1 MGVSPRGRRGL
12 LREAGA
18 VWWWTRLGGVDG
30 EGVEVVGQDR
40 PAGPD
45 PLALVASQ
53 AAAPQPIAA
62 LEVADPALAAGAV
75 AGQALAGA
83 AGARLGP
90 PGDERPGGCERGQ
103 GLGGRPGHKAAVEGD
118 LTWLQAEAVQFG
130 HGLGQQAVLARVAG
144 CAGRWQQIA
153 AGAAAGVGGDLGELG
168 D

>member
-45 PLALVASQ
+45 PLALVAPQ
-53 AAAPQPIAA
+53 AAAAQPIAA
-62 LEVADPALAAGAV
+62 LEVADAALAAGAV
-75 AGQALAGA
+75 ASQAPAGA

-90 PGDERPGGCERGQ
+90 TGDEDPGGREPSQ
-103 GLGGRPGHKAAVEGD
+103 GLGGRPGREAAVEGD
-118 LTWLQAEAVQFG
+118 LAWLKAEPVQLG
-130 HGLGQQAVLARVAG
+130 GGLGQQAVLARVAG
-144 CAGRWQQIA
+144 CAGRRQQIA
-153 AGAAAGVGGDLGELG
+153 
-168 D
+168 

>member
-53 AAAPQPIAA
+53 AAAAQPIAA
-62 LEVADPALAAGAV
+62 FEVADAALAAGAV
-75 AGQALAGA
+75 AGQAPAGA
-83 AGARLGP
+83 AGGPVRPPRGGEPCGGGAR
-90 PGDERPGGCERGQ
+90 
-103 GLGGRPGHKAAVEGD
+103 
-118 LTWLQAEAVQFG
+118 
-130 HGLGQQAVLARVAG
+130 
-144 CAGRWQQIA
+144 
-153 AGAAAGVGGDLGELG
+153 
-168 D
+168 